1 MSRLQN
7 AILTGPFSAGYASP
21 QLNLTLGGMNGY
33 RADLSQFTNN
43 SAYVQRP
50 LVWLLL
56 EAPVGFKYLPDP
68 DYMTAALKALIE
80 LHPKTVTGFSRGLKA
95 DFVEN
100 AVGGGGEMQYDI
112 TDMKREQ
119 TQIQATYIDKYN
131 RPIQNFWEYYMEML
145 MLDPE
150 SKVPGISTLPG
161 AKPTDLLPDM
171 LTFSTL
177 AFEPD
182 PTFQYV
188 LKAWV
193 TTGIMPKVTG
203 DITGKRDIQ
212 NAMESGELSLDFTGT
227 SASGLGPQLF
237 AQSVLDSFNLS
248 NANPNLAPS
257 YISAIDAD
265 VAAQNVGFVNN
276 VQTLAQTAVTQAA

>member
-7 AILTGPFSAGYASP
+7 AILTGPFSAGFAAP
-21 QLNLTLGGMNGY
+21 QPNLTLGGMNGF
-33 RADLSQFTNN
+33 RADLSQFANN
-43 SAYVQRP
+43 AAYVQRP

-56 EAPVGFKYLPDP
+56 EAPRGFQYLPDP

-80 LHPKTVTGFSRGLKA
+80 LHPKTVSGFNRGLKA

-131 RPIQNFWEYYMEML
+131 RPIQGFWEYYLEML
-145 MLDPE
+145 GLDPE
-150 SKVPGISTLPG
+150 SKVPGICTLPG
-161 AKPTDLLPDM
+161 IKPTDLLPDVT
-171 LTFSTL
+171 TFSTI

-188 LKAWV
+188 LKAWL
-193 TTGIMPKVTG
+193 TTGIMPKMTG

-212 NAMESGELSLDFTGT
+212 NAMESGELSIDFTGT
-227 SASGLGPQLF
+227 SASGLGVQMF
-237 AQSVLDSFNLS
+237 AQSILDNINLT
-248 NANPNLAPS
+248 NANPNLAPAF
-257 YISAIDAD
+257 ISEVDAD
-265 VAAQNVGFVNN
+265 VAAQAVGFVDN
-276 VQTLAQTAVTQAA
+276 VQTLGQTAVSQAA

>member
-7 AILTGPFSAGYASP
+7 AILTGPFAAGFAAP
-21 QLNLTLGGMNGY
+21 QLNLTLGGMNAF
-33 RADLSQFTNN
+33 RADLSQFTNS

-56 EAPVGFKYLPDP
+56 EAPVAFKFLPDP
-68 DYMTAALKALIE
+68 NYMTAALKALIE
-80 LHPKTVTGFSRGLKA
+80 QHPKTVTGFNRGLKA

-131 RPIQNFWEYYMEML
+131 RPIQSFWEYFQEML

-150 SKVPGISTLPG
+150 SKVPGVSMLSG
-161 AKPTDLLPDM
+161 QKPTDLLPDM
-171 LTFSTL
+171 TSFSTL

-193 TTGIMPKVTG
+193 TTGIQPKMTG

-212 NAMESGELSLDFTGT
+212 NAMESGELSIDFTGT
-227 SASGLGPQLF
+227 SASGLGPQMF
-237 AQSVLDSFNLS
+237 AQSVLDLS
-248 NANPNLAPS
+248 L
-257 YISAIDAD
+257 IHI
-265 VAAQNVGFVNN
+265 
-276 VQTLAQTAVTQAA
+276 

>member
-7 AILTGPFSAGYASP
+7 AILTGPFAAGFASP

-43 SAYVQRP
+43 AAYVQRN

-56 EAPVGFKYLPDP
+56 EAPVGFQYLPDP
-68 DYMTAALKALIE
+68 NYMTAALKALIE
-80 LHPKTVTGFSRGLKA
+80 LHPKTVTGFNRGLKA

-119 TQIQATYIDKYN
+119 TQIAATYIDKYN
-131 RPIQNFWEYYMEML
+131 RPIQGYWEYYMEML
-145 MLDPE
+145 QLDPE
-150 SKVPGISTLPG
+150 SKIPGISTLAGP
-161 AKPTDLLPDM
+161 KPTDLLPDM
-171 LTFSTL
+171 MTFSTL
-177 AFEPD
+177 AFEAD

-188 LKAWV
+188 LKAWI
-193 TTGIMPKVTG
+193 TTGIMPKGTG

-212 NAMESGELSLDFTGT
+212 NAMESGELSMEFTGT
-227 SASGLGPQLF
+227 SSSGQGVQLF
-237 AQSVLDSFNLS
+237 AQSVLDNINLT
-248 NANPNLAPS
+248 NANPNMAAPF
-257 YISAIDAD
+257 ISAVDAD
-265 VAAQNVGFVNN
+265 VAAQAVGFVNN
-276 VQTLAQTAVTQAA
+276 VQTLAQTAVTQAS